1 MSTPTG
7 GAGWPAFVAIGAG
20 AALGAWLRWGLGV
33 WLNPLWAAMPLG
45 TLAANLLGGFLMGAV
60 LAVLSAVPALSPALK
75 LFLTTGLLGGL
86 TTFSTFSAEG
96 LHFAQRGA
104 WGGLVLH
111 ALAHALGALLMA
123 WLGFLLFSLWRSGGQ

>member
-45 TLAANLLGGFLMGAV
+45 TLAANLLGVVMGYGVRAAMPLV
-60 LAVLSAVPALSPALK
+60 
-75 LFLTTGLLGGL
+75 
-86 TTFSTFSAEG
+86 
-96 LHFAQRGA
+96 RGA
-104 WGGLVLH
+104 
-111 ALAHALGALLMA
+111 
-123 WLGFLLFSLWRSGGQ
+123 SK